1 MFYALFLG
9 ILAALSPFLLPGCL
23 EASVF
28 YHPRANHTATPAGY
42 EDVRFPT
49 TDGLSLHGWFLPAEG
64 RPPEAGLAPTVLHVH
79 GNSGSIAGHRFA
91 VEFLPSEG
99 FNVLLFDYR
108 SFGNSD
114 KARGY
119 LRREWLVE
127 DTNAALNYLLTR
139 EDVDPDRVALFGY
152 SLGAVLGLA
161 VAAEREEVRAVVEY
175 AGFASWEGVA
185 ADKAGFLGQ
194 WLIAPGFDA
203 VDSVAALGERP
214 LLIVHGTRDG
224 VVSFRHARVLR
235 EAAEEA
241 GVPVEFLRIEGGNH
255 ISIGSDPVVRAAVV
269 EFLREWLARFTDE

>member
-1 MFYALFLG
+1 MLLSLFLG
-9 ILAALSPFLLPGCL
+9 IFAALVPFITPGFL

-28 YHPRANHTATPAGY
+28 YHPRASQAATPAGY

-64 RPPEAGLAPTVLHVH
+64 RDADAGPAPTVLHVH

-91 VEFLPSEG
+91 VEFLPGEG

-108 SFGNSD
+108 SFGSSD
-114 KARGY
+114 EARGL

-127 DTNAALNYLLTR
+127 DTNAALDYLLTR
-139 EDVDPDRVALFGY
+139 DDVDTDRVGVFGY

-161 VAAEREEVRAVVEY
+161 VAAEREEVRAVIEY

-185 ADKAGFLGQ
+185 GDKAGFLGR
-194 WLIAPGFDA
+194 WLIAPGYDA
-203 VDSVAALGERP
+203 VDSVARLGERP

-224 VVSFRHARVLR
+224 IVWYRHAEVLR
-235 EAAEEA
+235 EAAQA
-241 GVPVEFLRIEGGNH
+241 VGVPVEFLRVEGGNH
-255 ISIGSDPVVRAAVV
+255 ISLGSDPVVRAAVV
-269 EFLREWLARFTDE
+269 EFLRQRLGTTH